1 MKLELLILTAYLH
14 WEKVK
19 VPLRITVAEKGQ
31 DQ

>member
-1 MKLELLILTAYLH
+1 MQLELLILTAYLH

-19 VPLRITVAEKGQ
+19 VPLRITMAENGR